1 MATSKKVEKHSFQ
14 TEVKQLLHLMIHS
27 LYTNKEIFLR
37 ELISNAS
44 DACDKLRFEALSDN
58 SLLEDDDSLQ
68 VQIDLDEKKN
78 TITISDNGI
87 GMNRDEVV
95 TNIGTIAQSGTK
107 AFIEK
112 MNEAKEDDANLIGQ
126 FGVGFYSAFL
136 VSKSVELITRRAGE
150 KSGTKWVSKGDG
162 EYTLEEVAKDSRGTQ
177 ITIKL
182 NKDSK
187 EFAGDYRVREII
199 RKYSN
204 HISMPIMMVKPT
216 VPDLD
221 EDGKEKG
228 KKKDVIDVP
237 EYEQINGGTPI
248 WAKPHNEISEDEY
261 NSFYTGLSY
270 DPEPPALTLHN
281 RVEGTLEY
289 NSLFF
294 IPARAPFDL
303 WDREQRNGVK
313 LYVKRVFISDDTKN
327 LMPNYLRFIR
337 GLVDAQDLPLNISRE
352 FLQDNPQLTKIRNAS
367 TKKILGELKKLAKKD
382 SEKYQNLWK
391 EYGKAIKEGIAEDQ
405 ANHDRITPLLRFAS
419 THNDN
424 DVQDISLE
432 DYIGRMEKDQDEI
445 YYITADSHASA
456 AASPHLE
463 IFRKKGKEVLLMSDP
478 IDEWVVNQLPEV
490 EGKKLKSIA
499 KGDIDLGEA
508 AKDEKEKEEA
518 KQESIKPLLEK
529 IKELLGERVED
540 VKMSN
545 RLVDSPCCL
554 VAEDNAMGGNME
566 RIMKAMGQDM
576 PDFKPILEINPDH
589 ALITG
594 LKADQADLEDWANL
608 LFDQAALAE
617 GAPIKDPGGFVKR
630 MNKLL
635 LG

>member
-1 MATSKKVEKHSFQ
+1 MTTKKKVEKHAFQ

-44 DACDKLRFEALSDN
+44 DACDKLRYEALTDS
-58 SLLEDDDSLQ
+58 SLFEDDDELQ
-68 VQIDLDEKKN
+68 VQIELDDKKN
-78 TITISDNGI
+78 TITIRDNGI
-87 GMNRDEVV
+87 GMSRDEVV
-95 TNIGTIAQSGTK
+95 SNIGTIAQSGTK

-112 MNEAKEDDANLIGQ
+112 MNEAKEEDANLIGQ

-136 VSKSVELITRRAGE
+136 VSKSVELTTRRAGE
-150 KSGTKWVSKGDG
+150 ETGTKWVSAGDG
-162 EYTLEEVAKDSRGTQ
+162 EYTLEQVAKDGRGTE
-177 ITIKL
+177 IKIKL

-187 EFAGDYRVREII
+187 EFAGDYRIREII

-204 HISMPIMMVKPT
+204 HISMPIMMLKMATPSA
-216 VPDLD
+216 D
-221 EDGKEKG
+221 ED
-228 KKKDVIDVP
+228 KDDSIIDVP
-237 EYEQINGGTPI
+237 EWEQVNGGTPI
-248 WAKPHNEISEDEY
+248 WARPRNEIKEDEY

-270 DPEPPALTLHN
+270 DPEPPAITLHN
-281 RVEGTLEY
+281 RVEGNLEY

-294 IPARAPFDL
+294 IPSKAPFDL

-352 FLQDNPQLTKIRNAS
+352 FLQDNPQLTKIRAAS
-367 TKKILGELKKLAKKD
+367 TKKILTELKKLAKKD
-382 SEKYQNLWK
+382 AEKYQNLWK
-391 EYGKAIKEGIAEDQ
+391 EFGKAIKEGIAEDHE
-405 ANHDRITPLLRFAS
+405 NHDRISPLLRFAS
-419 THNDN
+419 THTGNEEQS
-424 DVQDISLE
+424 VSFEEYAERAGEEQ
-432 DYIGRMEKDQDEI
+432 KEI
-445 YYITADSHASA
+445 YYITADSYAAA

-463 IFRKKGKEVLLMSDP
+463 IFKKKGKEVLLLSDP
-478 IDEWVVNQLPEV
+478 IDEWVVNQLNEV
-490 EGKKLKSIA
+490 SGKALKSIA
-499 KGDIDLGEA
+499 KGDIDLGESKKEDTKKE
-508 AKDEKEKEEA
+508 AKKEET
-518 KQESIKPLLEK
+518 IKPLLEK
-529 IKELLGERVED
+529 IKELLGEKVED

-554 VAEDNAMGGNME
+554 IAEENAMGGNME

-576 PDFKPILEINPDH
+576 PAFKPILEINPDH
-589 ALITG
+589 ALVTK
-594 LKADQADLEDWANL
+594 LSVDQADLEDWANL

-617 GAPIKDPGGFVKR
+617 GAPLTDPGSFVKR

-635 LG
+635 LD